1 MGRDQ
6 FRVTAL
12 QLPIMHCKIFVYKR
26 FCEPQ
31 IVEESGDG
39 SKDVEEKAKFIR
51 GREWS
56 LELLCVKDVALVQIM
71 MTAL

>member
-12 QLPIMHCKIFVYKR
+12 QLPRMHCKIFVYKR

-39 SKDVEEKAKFIR
+39 SKDVEEKR
-51 GREWS
+51 S
-56 LELLCVKDVALVQIM
+56 LFEEENGHLSCSV
-71 MTAL
+71 